1 MMVDLLIIH
10 NISFWEI
17 LLKSCAKILKNVEKK
32 KKKNS
37 ETVLKN
43 LKGII

>member
-1 MMVDLLIIH
+1 MVDLLIIH

-32 KKKNS
+32 QQKKNS